1 MSGTAPQ
8 RKGPVKWAS
17 KEQPVQGCRWASL
30 GVCPS
35 QGLCL
40 LHLLSPQCS
49 GKGCHRES
57 RPCPAPQAGGVW
69 SGKQGSQ
76 ICSNH
81 PGPAVGLP
89 QRKRHDHFYDNC
101 QTEIRSNQT

>member
-8 RKGPVKWAS
+8 RKGPVKWAL
-17 KEQPVQGCRWASL
+17 KEQPVQVGEF
-30 GVCPS
+30 
-35 QGLCL
+35 GLCL

-76 ICSNH
+76 ACSNH
-81 PGPAVGLP
+81 PGLAVGLP